1 MKTGFKDPTSVK
13 NQKPIDEPRS
23 MNQKSWNFE
32 CPQYDQRS
40 SCFVNAGTH
49 YGVGHNQP
57 IGSHEHSSNGPIPMG
72 KVSTMRIDEK
82 G

>member
-1 MKTGFKDPTSVK
+1 MKTGFKDRTAIK
-13 NQKPIDEPRS
+13 KQKPKEESLYKNSPWS
-23 MNQKSWNFE
+23 FKA
-32 CPQYDQRS
+32 PPYDQRS

-49 YGVGHNQP
+49 YGVGTTQP
-57 IGSHEHSSNGPIPMG
+57 IGSRNHSSDSPIPMG